1 MLEGALTLLHVLLD
15 LPQEVPYSTIFM
27 LALAAAISLLTTL
40 VNRLLSNPE
49 KTKMWR
55 KEASDWNKELR
66 EAQRAKD
73 KKTVD
78 RLMRKQKYIMSLQSK
93 MMWQSMKVSLL
104 FIVPLFLMWSQLG
117 GLYGGSA
124 LAYLP
129 GIGSDLPLP
138 IFSNS
143 LIWWYL
149 LCSMLFGTVFSHA
162 FKLTEVSE

>member
-1 MLEGALTLLHVLLD
+1 MTLLQVFLD
-15 LPQEVPYSTIFM
+15 LPRDIPYSTLLMFAI
-27 LALAAAISLLTTL
+27 ALGISLLTTL

-49 KTKMWR
+49 KAKIWR
-55 KEASDWNKELR
+55 KEVGDWNKELR
-66 EAQRAKD
+66 DAQRAKD

-78 RLMRKQKYIMSLQSK
+78 KLMKKQKYIMGLQSK

-104 FIVPLFLMWSQLG
+104 FIVPLFLMWSFLG
-117 GLYGGSA
+117 GLFGQSA

-129 GIGSDLPLP
+129 GIGPDLPLP

-149 LCSMLFGTVFSHA
+149 LCSMLFGTIFSHA
-162 FKLTEVSE
+162 LRLTEVGE

>member
-1 MLEGALTLLHVLLD
+1 MTLLQVFLD
-15 LPQEVPYSTIFM
+15 LPQDIPYSTLFM
-27 LALAAAISLLTTL
+27 LAIALGISLLTTL

-49 KTKMWR
+49 KAKIWR
-55 KEASDWNKELR
+55 KEVADWNKELR
-66 EAQRAKD
+66 DAQRAKD

-78 RLMRKQKYIMSLQSK
+78 KLMRKQKYIMSLQSK

-104 FIVPLFLMWSQLG
+104 FIVPLFLMWSFLG
-117 GLYGGSA
+117 GLYGGSE

-129 GIGSDLPLP
+129 GIGSVLPLP

-162 FKLTEVSE
+162 FRLTEVSE

>member
-1 MLEGALTLLHVLLD
+1 LLQVLLD
-15 LPQEVPYSTIFM
+15 LPKDIPYSTIFM
-27 LALAAAISLLTTL
+27 FALALAISLLTTL
-40 VNRLLSNPE
+40 VNRLLTNPE
-49 KTKMWR
+49 KAKIWR
-55 KEASDWNKELR
+55 KEVSDWNKELR

-78 RLMRKQKYIMSLQSK
+78 KLMRKQKYIMSLQSK

-104 FIVPLFLMWSQLG
+104 FIVPLFLMWSFLG
-117 GLYGGSA
+117 GFYSSPQGPIA

-129 GIGSDLPLP
+129 GIGSILPLP
-138 IFSNS
+138 IFNYS

-162 FKLTEVSE
+162 FRLTEVSD

>member
-1 MLEGALTLLHVLLD
+1 LLQVFLD
-15 LPQEVPYSTIFM
+15 LPKEIPYSTIFM
-27 LALAAAISLLTTL
+27 LAIALGISLLTTL
-40 VNRLLSNPE
+40 VNRLLTNPE
-49 KTKMWR
+49 KAKMWR
-55 KEASDWNKELR
+55 KEVADWNKELR
-66 EAQRAKD
+66 DAQRAKD

-78 RLMRKQKYIMSLQSK
+78 KLMRKQKYIMNLQSK

-104 FIVPLFLMWSQLG
+104 FIVPLFLMWSFLG

-162 FKLTEVSE
+162 FKLTEVSD

>member
-1 MLEGALTLLHVLLD
+1 MTLLQVFLD
-15 LPQEVPYSTIFM
+15 LPKEIPYSTIFM
-27 LALAAAISLLTTL
+27 LAIALGISLLTTL

-49 KTKMWR
+49 KAKIWR
-55 KEASDWNKELR
+55 KEVADWNKELR
-66 EAQRAKD
+66 DAQRAKD

-78 RLMRKQKYIMSLQSK
+78 KLMRKQKYIMGLQSK

-104 FIVPLFLMWSQLG
+104 FIVPLFLMWSFLG

-129 GIGSDLPLP
+129 GIGSVLPLP

>member
-1 MLEGALTLLHVLLD
+1 MLQVFLD
-15 LPQEVPYSTIFM
+15 LPKEIPYSTIFM
-27 LALAAAISLLTTL
+27 LAIALGISLLTTL
-40 VNRLLSNPE
+40 VNRLLTNPE
-49 KTKMWR
+49 KAKMWR
-55 KEASDWNKELR
+55 KEVADWNKELR
-66 EAQRAKD
+66 DAQRAKD

-78 RLMRKQKYIMSLQSK
+78 KIMRKQKYIMNLQSK

-104 FIVPLFLMWSQLG
+104 FIVPLFLMWSFLG

-162 FKLTEVSE
+162 FKLTEVSD

>member
-1 MLEGALTLLHVLLD
+1 LLQVFLD
-15 LPQEVPYSTIFM
+15 LPQDIPYSTLFM
-27 LALAAAISLLTTL
+27 LAIALGISLLTTL

-49 KTKMWR
+49 KAKIWR
-55 KEASDWNKELR
+55 KEVADWNKELR
-66 EAQRAKD
+66 DAQRAKD

-78 RLMRKQKYIMSLQSK
+78 KLMRKQKYIMSLQSK

-104 FIVPLFLMWSQLG
+104 FIVPLFLMWSFLG
-117 GLYGGSA
+117 GLYGGSE

-129 GIGSDLPLP
+129 GIGSVLPLP

-162 FKLTEVSE
+162 FRLTEVSE

>member
-1 MLEGALTLLHVLLD
+1 MTLLQVLLD
-15 LPQEVPYSTIFM
+15 LPKDIPYSTIFM
-27 LALAAAISLLTTL
+27 FAIALGISLLTTL
-40 VNRLLSNPE
+40 VNRLLTNPE
-49 KTKMWR
+49 KSKMWR
-55 KEASDWNKELR
+55 KEVSDWNKELR

-78 RLMRKQKYIMSLQSK
+78 KLMRKQKYIMGLQSK

-104 FIVPLFLMWSQLG
+104 FIVPLFLMWSFLG
-117 GLYGGSA
+117 GFYSSPQGPVA

-129 GIGSDLPLP
+129 GIGPILPLP
-138 IFSNS
+138 IFNYS

-162 FKLTEVSE
+162 FKLTEVSD

>member
-1 MLEGALTLLHVLLD
+1 LTLLQVFLD
-15 LPQEVPYSTIFM
+15 LPKEIPYSTIFM
-27 LALAAAISLLTTL
+27 LAIALGISLLTTL
-40 VNRLLSNPE
+40 VNRLLTNPE
-49 KTKMWR
+49 KAKMWR
-55 KEASDWNKELR
+55 KEVADWNKELR
-66 EAQRAKD
+66 DAQRAKD

-78 RLMRKQKYIMSLQSK
+78 KLMRKQKYIMNLQSK

-104 FIVPLFLMWSQLG
+104 FIVPLFLMWSFLG

-162 FKLTEVSE
+162 FKLTEVSD

>member
-1 MLEGALTLLHVLLD
+1 MLQVFLD
-15 LPQEVPYSTIFM
+15 LPKEIPYSTIFM
-27 LALAAAISLLTTL
+27 LAIALGISLLTTL
-40 VNRLLSNPE
+40 VNRLLTNPE
-49 KTKMWR
+49 KAKMWR
-55 KEASDWNKELR
+55 KEVADWNKELR
-66 EAQRAKD
+66 DAQRAKD

-78 RLMRKQKYIMSLQSK
+78 KLMRKQKYIMNLQSK

-104 FIVPLFLMWSQLG
+104 FIVPLFLMWSFLG

-162 FKLTEVSE
+162 FKLTEVSD

>member
-1 MLEGALTLLHVLLD
+1 LLQVFLD
-15 LPQEVPYSTIFM
+15 LPKEIPYSTIFM
-27 LALAAAISLLTTL
+27 LAIALGISLLTTL
-40 VNRLLSNPE
+40 VNRLLTNPE
-49 KTKMWR
+49 KAKMWR
-55 KEASDWNKELR
+55 KEVADWNKELR
-66 EAQRAKD
+66 DAQRAKD

-78 RLMRKQKYIMSLQSK
+78 KLMRKQKYIMNLQSK

-104 FIVPLFLMWSQLG
+104 FIVPLFLMWSFLG

-143 LIWWYL
+143 LIWCYL

-162 FKLTEVSE
+162 FKLTEVSD

>member
-1 MLEGALTLLHVLLD
+1 MTLLQVFLD
-15 LPQEVPYSTIFM
+15 LPKEIPYSTIFM
-27 LALAAAISLLTTL
+27 LAIALGISLLTTL
-40 VNRLLSNPE
+40 VNRLLTNPE
-49 KTKMWR
+49 KAKMWR
-55 KEASDWNKELR
+55 KEVADWNKELR
-66 EAQRAKD
+66 DAQRAKD

-78 RLMRKQKYIMSLQSK
+78 KLMRKQKYIMNLQSK

-104 FIVPLFLMWSQLG
+104 FIVPLFLMWSFLG

-162 FKLTEVSE
+162 FKLTEVSD